1 MAFSLFGVECY
12 LGIGFGY
19 WDLDFGDP
27 KRAQHAT
34 GKRAGIRRSRGVR
47 LWRDRRTGETPPPS
61 RLTRPYGLLYYPRM
75 KRLIA
80 LCAVIAC
87 FAAPIAPLRAATL
100 TAGTLIK
107 GSGSAVYYYTEAG
120 TRLSFPNEKTYFTW
134 YGDFSNITTITDAE
148 LAAIT
153 LAGNV
158 TYRPG
163 ARMIKIQSDPRVY
176 AVDDGGTLRWV
187 QTEQLATSLYG
198 ADWAKKIDD
207 LSDAFFSDYQT
218 GLSITSS
225 SDFNPAAVQA
235 AHPSIGT
242 TAVVVTDD
250 KGIVGTMSVLTGEIV
265 TIALTENASTGYSW
279 TATYDISALS
289 LLSTSSSY
297 PDTGLVGSSGTV
309 TFRFKALGA
318 GQEDIIFNYARSWE
332 TSVAPIER
340 RTYRVT
346 IADPVTAATSSIAT
360 DHVTAQAGSSIT
372 ITASSTA
379 TPVPTMI
386 AINVGTIEIKNCA
399 STNLCTA
406 TYAVPPSGA
415 DGTYTFTA
423 IFTAQNGATSTK
435 SITIP
440 IVAEQQ
446 MNSIELSIA
455 RPIMRTTDEAE
466 ITVRPG
472 PDLNA
477 RSITIYIDGV
487 SKKICESSPAICV
500 FEDLISGSIGSV
512 HTVEAVIRTPEDLFY
527 RSLQKTITLSDNDA
541 PSITIEASKSSMYA
555 TETVELTLRANDDDG
570 ISSTKIIRDGNV
582 LATCSGA
589 APCTVTA
596 GPFDGIASGSTV
608 SFDGSATDLLGLTA
622 TSTGLT
628 TITIR

>member
-1 MAFSLFGVECY
+1 
-12 LGIGFGY
+12 
-19 WDLDFGDP
+19 
-27 KRAQHAT
+27 
-34 GKRAGIRRSRGVR
+34 
-47 LWRDRRTGETPPPS
+47 
-61 RLTRPYGLLYYPRM
+61 M

-80 LCAVIAC
+80 LCAAIAV

-134 YGDFSNITTITDAE
+134 YADFSNITTITDAE

-163 ARMIKIQSDPRVY
+163 SRMIKIQSDPRVY

-198 ADWAKKIDD
+198 SDWAKKIDD

-225 SDFNPAAVQA
+225 SDFNPTAVQA

-242 TAVVVTDD
+242 TAVVTTDD
-250 KGIVGTMSVLTGEIV
+250 KGIVGTMSALTGETF

-279 TATYDISALS
+279 TPTYDASAFS
-289 LLSTSSSY
+289 LTSTSTSY
-297 PDTGLVGSSGTV
+297 PDTGLIGSPGTV
-309 TFRFKALGA
+309 TFQFKALST
-318 GQEDIIFNYARSWE
+318 GQKDIVFNYARPWE
-332 TSVAPIER
+332 TGVAPIER

-346 IADPVTAATSSIAT
+346 ITDPVTATTNSIAT
-360 DHVTAQAGSSIT
+360 DHATAQAGASII
-372 ITASSTA
+372 ITASSTV
-379 TPVPTMI
+379 TPTAI
-386 AINVGTIEIKNCA
+386 AINVGTIEIKSCA
-399 STNLCTA
+399 NTNLCTA
-406 TYAVPPSGA
+406 TYAVPSSGA

-423 IFTAQNGATSTK
+423 IFTAQNGTTSTK
-435 SITIP
+435 SITVP

-446 MNSIELSIA
+446 MESIELSIA

-472 PDLNA
+472 PNVNA

-487 SKKICESSPAICV
+487 SRKICESSPAVCV

-555 TETVELTLRANDDDG
+555 TETVDLLLRANDDDG
-570 ISSTKIIRDGNV
+570 IQSTKILRNGNV
-582 LATCSGA
+582 LATCFGA
-589 APCTVTA
+589 TPCSVTA
-596 GPFDGIASGSTV
+596 GPFDGLAPGSTV
-608 SFDGSATDLLGLTA
+608 SFDGSATDLLGLSV
-622 TSTGLT
+622 TSTGLA

>member
-1 MAFSLFGVECY
+1 MAFSPFGVECY
-12 LGIGFGY
+12 LGIGFGF
-19 WDLDFGDP
+19 WGP
-27 KRAQHAT
+27 
-34 GKRAGIRRSRGVR
+34 
-47 LWRDRRTGETPPPS
+47 RTGAACCAPTF
-61 RLTRPYGLLYYPRM
+61 LLYYPRM

-80 LCAVIAC
+80 LCAAIAI

-107 GSGSAVYYYTEAG
+107 GSGSAVYYYTKAG

-134 YGDFSNITTITDAE
+134 YADFSNITTITDAE

-198 ADWAKKIDD
+198 SDWAKKIDD

-218 GLSITSS
+218 GLSITSA
-225 SDFNPAAVQA
+225 SDFSPSAVQT
-235 AHPSIGT
+235 AHPSIET
-242 TAVVVTDD
+242 TATVVTDD
-250 KGIVGTMSVLTGEIV
+250 KGIVGTMSVLTGEII

-279 TATYDISALS
+279 TATYDMSALS

-309 TFRFKALGA
+309 TFRFKALSA
-318 GQEDIIFNYARSWE
+318 GQEDIVFNYARPWE
-332 TSVAPIER
+332 AGIAPIER

-346 IADPVTAATSSIAT
+346 ITDPVIATTNSIAT
-360 DHVTAQAGSSIT
+360 DHATAQAGASII
-372 ITASSTA
+372 ITASSTV
-379 TPVPTMI
+379 TPTMI

-399 STNLCTA
+399 NTNLCTA
-406 TYAVPPSGA
+406 TYAIPSSGA
-415 DGTYTFTA
+415 DGSYTFTA
-423 IFTAQNGATSTK
+423 IFTAQNDTTSTK
-435 SITIP
+435 SIAVP

-446 MNSIELSIA
+446 MSSIELSIA
-455 RPIMRTTDEAE
+455 RPVMRTTDEAE

-472 PDLNA
+472 PDVNA

-487 SKKICESSPAICV
+487 SRKICESSPTVCV

-555 TETVELTLRANDDDG
+555 TETVDLLLRANDDDG
-570 ISSTKIIRDGNV
+570 ISSTKILRNGSI
-582 LATCSGA
+582 LATCSGPA
-589 APCTVTA
+589 ACTVTV
-596 GPFDGIASGSTV
+596 GPFDGLTSGSTV
-608 SFDGSATDLLGLTA
+608 SFDGSATDLLGLSV
-622 TSTGLT
+622 TSTGLA